1 MDATKP
7 VCVNLELI
15 CVNSEIANAAKSG
28 PAKVLARETGMSVSR
43 IYDLRSAR
51 FGVNAQHLI
60 ALAKIY
66 PPLHAQIMALLAG
79 EGEAHTPEAFNA
91 IVRRL
96 TK

>member
-15 CVNSEIANAAKSG
+15 CVNEEIANAANSAS
-28 PAKVLARETGMSVSR
+28 AKVIARKTGMSASR
-43 IYDLRSAR
+43 VYDLRSAR

-60 ALAKIY
+60 ALAKIHA
-66 PPLHAQIMALLAG
+66 PLQAKIMALLTG
-79 EGEAHTPEAFNA
+79 EGTAHTPEAFNA